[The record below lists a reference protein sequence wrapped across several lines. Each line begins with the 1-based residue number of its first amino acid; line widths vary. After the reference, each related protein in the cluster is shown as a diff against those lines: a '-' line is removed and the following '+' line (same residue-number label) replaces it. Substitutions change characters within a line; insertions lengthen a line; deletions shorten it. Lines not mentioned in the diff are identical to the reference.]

1 MIEVS
6 VEMDDEA
13 QKDFE
18 DIKGKFFS
26 EYKTLD
32 KNCKS
37 RVILNFKNSLLI
49 HLQIW
54 ELKFL
59 VKKLHNINFS
69 Y

>member
-49 HLQIW
+49 HLQI
-54 ELKFL
+54 
-59 VKKLHNINFS
+59 
-69 Y
+69 